1 MECNHVRGERGVV
14 LLVALVT
21 SIALAYASMALIRA
35 ASISSTVV
43 ANVHARSVA
52 MLAASAALE
61 TDVAAL
67 FRDRVIDTR
76 ADDPAHNYYA
86 TEQPGADVRGVPAAL
101 QSLANYP
108 ADAALIEVADAFHV
122 RHVVERLCLAA
133 GDATPDNC
141 TLSPPSVAAAQGA
154 PPAGEP
160 PREPSFRIS
169 VRVDAAAG
177 AATFVQAIVSA
188 AHANP
193 RLSWRVLDE

>member
-1 MECNHVRGERGVV
+1 MSGERGVV

-21 SIALAYASMALIRA
+21 SIALAYASMALLRA
-35 ASISSTVV
+35 ASTSSAVV
-43 ANVHARSVA
+43 ANVHARRAA

-61 TDVAAL
+61 ADVAAL
-67 FRDRVIDTR
+67 FRDHVVDPR

-86 TEQPGADVRGVPAAL
+86 SLQAGADLRGVPAAL

-108 ADAALIEVADAFHV
+108 AEAAIIDVADACHV
-122 RHVVERLCLAA
+122 RHVIERLCVAA
-133 GDATPDNC
+133 GDATSANC

-160 PREPSFRIS
+160 PRQPSFRIS

-177 AATFVQAIVSA
+177 ATTFVQAIVSA
-188 AHANP
+188 AHPNP